1 MALAATAELTT
12 TWLVA
17 EPILNSG
24 EVTAEAGRF
33 ISTAQLTP
41 AQLLAVA
48 GCPSLQTHEP

>member
-1 MALAATAELTT
+1 MALAATIELTT

-24 EVTAEAGRF
+24 EATAEAGRF